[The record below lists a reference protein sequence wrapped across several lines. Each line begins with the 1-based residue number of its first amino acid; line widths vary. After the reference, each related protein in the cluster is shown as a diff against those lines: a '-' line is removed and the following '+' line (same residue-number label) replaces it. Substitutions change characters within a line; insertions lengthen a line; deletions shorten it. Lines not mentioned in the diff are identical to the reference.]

1 MGMGQETANLAEFW
15 AKVSAVLHE
24 TEHNLHELAQTTL
37 LQYEQ
42 LLHEPDNG
50 HDGTRN
56 EQVIRLQQI
65 GRQLARLSE
74 QSGALHTYLQNGLD
88 APPVDD
94 SHWPRIRILQS
105 QEEERA
111 QLAHDLEN
119 SVGQL
124 LANAVFELASCRTLL
139 ANDKEAVAAGLV
151 ALQAELENGLADI
164 RQFIIDLE
172 PATILGNFGLGAG
185 IRRYLEQFET
195 RTGLKTQ
202 LQVNTTIARL
212 PSIIEITIFRV
223 IQEALSN
230 AYHHAKATQV
240 EVIIEEK
247 DSALHFNIID
257 NGVGLNMERVG
268 KSRKNLGLA
277 RMVDYAELLNG
288 KFRILSD
295 SDRGTQV
302 ILSVPYP
309 EL

>member
-1 MGMGQETANLAEFW
+1 MAHDTVNLENFLTA
-15 AKVSAVLHE
+15 VSAILRE
-24 TEHNLHELAQTTL
+24 TESSMHELAQETL
-37 LQYEQ
+37 LKYEQ
-42 LLHEPDNG
+42 LLLEPGNG
-50 HDGTRN
+50 RGQIKDD
-56 EQVIRLQQI
+56 QAVRLQQV
-65 GRQLARLSE
+65 GQQLAWLSE
-74 QSGALHTYLQNGLD
+74 QSRALHIYLQKGLD
-88 APPVDD
+88 APPIDN
-94 SHWPRIRILQS
+94 SYWPRIRILQS
-105 QEEERA
+105 HEEERA

-139 ANDKEAVAAGLV
+139 ANDKEAVATGLA
-151 ALQAELENGLADI
+151 ALQSELENGLADI
-164 RQFIIDLE
+164 RQFIVDLE

-202 LQVNTTIARL
+202 LRVNTNIGRL

-223 IQEALSN
+223 IQEALGN
-230 AYHHAKATQV
+230 AYRHAKASQI
-240 EVIIEEK
+240 EVVIEEK
-247 DSALHFNIID
+247 EGALHFSVID
-257 NGVGLNMERVG
+257 NGIGLNMERVG

-295 SDRGTQV
+295 SERGTQI